1 MSSFSNKGGLLLAFN
16 QFKSNEALIDPESI
30 LKQDVDEM
38 RLMKFNRKIP
48 SIVLTDEFLKSYII
62 KVLSINR
69 AGILDQESEHWKL
82 LFKELTNKIAILSLN
97 QIRRN
102 KILML
107 KLNKGLKLMNLFKNI
122 TFFVLN
128 DVKKNDAYAKA
139 ILESIN
145 INKVQ
150 NIVLFSVD
158 SNKSTK
164 KYSNFV
170 SISPFIESLSN
181 IFDQSNTQYLILAGF
196 TINHAEIKKLYES
209 KINHYLFFTSCIFET
224 DDKTMMDIANDK
236 IKQYEFSDCKF
247 NILVKEKIM
256 LIKLNTVLLS
266 DSKSVLFTNCSFL
279 SFVAESG
286 MNYKDHLA
294 CNSYENPNV
303 ILHSINSE

>member
-150 NIVLFSVD
+150 NIVLFSID

-164 KYSNFV
+164 KYSNF
-170 SISPFIESLSN
+170 SFSTFIKSS
-181 IFDQSNTQYLILAGF
+181 S
-196 TINHAEIKKLYES
+196 
-209 KINHYLFFTSCIFET
+209 
-224 DDKTMMDIANDK
+224 
-236 IKQYEFSDCKF
+236 F
-247 NILVKEKIM
+247 NQ
-256 LIKLNTVLLS
+256 
-266 DSKSVLFTNCSFL
+266 L
-279 SFVAESG
+279 SF
-286 MNYKDHLA
+286 
-294 CNSYENPNV
+294 
-303 ILHSINSE
+303 

>member
-196 TINHAEIKKLYES
+196 TINHAEMKKLYES

-224 DDKTMMDIANDK
+224 DDKTMKDIANDK

-247 NILVKEKIM
+247 NILVKEQIM
-256 LIKLNTVLLS
+256 LIKLNPILLS

-294 CNSYENPNV
+294 FNSYENSNV
-303 ILHSINSE
+303 ISHSINSE